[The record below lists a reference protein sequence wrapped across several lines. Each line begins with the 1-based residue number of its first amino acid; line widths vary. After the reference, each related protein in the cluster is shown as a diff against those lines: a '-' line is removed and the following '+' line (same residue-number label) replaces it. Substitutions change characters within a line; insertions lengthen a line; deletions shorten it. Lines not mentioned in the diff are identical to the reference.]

1 MAILFNRDKSF
12 KKKISRQNHYSCINT
27 EIENDNDTGP
37 RVKLIKQQTLKS
49 KTSQQQ
55 NHGRIR
61 DNYGKISKENENL
74 RKERM
79 IILYKM
85 NPTTQIK

>member
-1 MAILFNRDKSF
+1 MHQYRDGKRQRHRTKSEID
-12 KKKISRQNHYSCINT
+12 KTANVKIKN
-27 EIENDNDTGP
+27 E
-37 RVKLIKQQTLKS
+37 
-49 KTSQQQ
+49 SQQQ
-55 NHGRIR
+55 NHGKIR